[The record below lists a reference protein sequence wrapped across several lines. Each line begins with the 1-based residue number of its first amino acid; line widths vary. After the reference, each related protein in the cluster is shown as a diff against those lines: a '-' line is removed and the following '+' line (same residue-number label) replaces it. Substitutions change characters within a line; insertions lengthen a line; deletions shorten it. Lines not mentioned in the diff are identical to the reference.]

1 MDTKALRQK
10 FLDLAIRGKLVP
22 QDPTDEPASVLLE
35 RIRAERQR
43 LVKEGK
49 LKAKDVKNDSIIYKD
64 PSDNLHYEK
73 FSDGTIKCIE
83 DEIPFD
89 IPESWAWER
98 MSNLAMFAGGKTPS
112 TSVKEFWGKDVLWVT
127 SKDMKN
133 EYITTSQDKLSY
145 KGAEQLQVYPKGTI
159 LVVVRSG
166 ILRHTLPV
174 AVLKEDAAVNQD
186 LKAILFYKKGLEEY
200 FYKCL
205 KGMEKMIL
213 QKYTKAGATVENIDF
228 TSFQKILLPIAPEN
242 HIAKIV
248 KAVNDITS
256 LVDTIELQ
264 REDIT
269 PLISATKSK
278 ILDLAI
284 RGKLV
289 PQDPNDEPASV
300 LLDRIKAEKEE
311 LIKQGKIKRD
321 KAESTI
327 FKGVDN
333 SYYEKV
339 GDDIKC
345 IDCEIPFDIPH
356 SWIWAR
362 LKICCNTPIKR
373 GKAPKYISKSN
384 TLVFA
389 QKCNTKSDDINLSLA
404 QFLDEST
411 LIKYSQTDYLQHND
425 IVINSTGTGTLG
437 RVGLYS
443 ENDNRQDFNVVP
455 DSHISVVRITKEL
468 NAEIIY
474 FWLKLK
480 QPVLE
485 HEGEGSTN
493 QKELRSEYL
502 SNILIPIP
510 PFNEQRK
517 IVEQIK
523 TIIQKLKNIEES
535 INN

>member
-1 MDTKALRQK
+1 MRVYA
-10 FLDLAIRGKLVP
+10 F
-22 QDPTDEPASVLLE
+22 
-35 RIRAERQR
+35 
-43 LVKEGK
+43 
-49 LKAKDVKNDSIIYKD
+49 NII
-64 PSDNLHYEK
+64 
-73 FSDGTIKCIE
+73 T
-83 DEIPFD
+83 
-89 IPESWAWER
+89 
-98 MSNLAMFAGGKTPS
+98 
-112 TSVKEFWGKDVLWVT
+112 
-127 SKDMKN
+127 
-133 EYITTSQDKLSY
+133 
-145 KGAEQLQVYPKGTI
+145 
-159 LVVVRSG
+159 
-166 ILRHTLPV
+166 
-174 AVLKEDAAVNQD
+174 
-186 LKAILFYKKGLEEY
+186 
-200 FYKCL
+200 
-205 KGMEKMIL
+205 
-213 QKYTKAGATVENIDF
+213 EN
-228 TSFQKILLPIAPEN
+228 
-242 HIAKIV
+242 
-248 KAVNDITS
+248 
-256 LVDTIELQ
+256 
-264 REDIT
+264 
-269 PLISATKSK
+269 
-278 ILDLAI
+278 
-284 RGKLV
+284 
-289 PQDPNDEPASV
+289 
-300 LLDRIKAEKEE
+300 
-311 LIKQGKIKRD
+311 
-321 KAESTI
+321 
-327 FKGVDN
+327 N